1 MRQKGIKLGL
11 PRMAYSAFVPKFLGF
26 RLFHKG
32 HSFDCTLTRILKRKG
47 PSIVASK
54 SSQGPRQFSL
64 QSGHKSSYSR
74 NFPTIHCGDEDE
86 GLSHCNWSNKPLS
99 LNPMESSL
107 ATQDVPNL
115 KFPGDESS
123 LLVGVPISKGVA
135 SPREAS
141 NQKLKGC
148 FFHRKP
154 LSSLEE
160 LCISSRGSSPNP
172 KPSTP
177 PVGRFS
183 N

>member
-1 MRQKGIKLGL
+1 MCLPNLESLEKGQPLVG
-11 PRMAYSAFVPKFLGF
+11 AFVPNSLP
-26 RLFHKG
+26 
-32 HSFDCTLTRILKRKG
+32 I
-47 PSIVASK
+47 
-54 SSQGPRQFSL
+54 SSVFA
-64 QSGHKSSYSR
+64 
-74 NFPTIHCGDEDE
+74 IHFIWCQ
-86 GLSHCNWSNKPLS
+86 PLS

-172 KPSTP
+172 EPSTP